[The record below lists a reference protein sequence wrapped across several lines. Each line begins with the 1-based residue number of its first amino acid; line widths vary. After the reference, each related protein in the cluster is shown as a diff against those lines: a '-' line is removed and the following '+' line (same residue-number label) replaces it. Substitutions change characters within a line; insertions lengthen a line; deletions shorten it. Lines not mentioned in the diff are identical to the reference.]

1 MRFGLMTARD
11 AYGYRAYMEHLAS
24 GKTREEAAKFTW
36 TAQQLEKHGLT
47 KVTAPGHPPNA
58 EVVESVFSR

>member
-1 MRFGLMTARD
+1 MRFGLTTARD

-36 TAQQLEKHGLT
+36 TAQQIEKDGLT
-47 KVTAPGHPPNA
+47 KVTAPEHPPNA
-58 EVVESVFSR
+58 DVVEPVFTR